1 MPCET
6 HANGKN
12 VNQPCQ
18 PEQPAGPMQAISAI
32 LNPDTV
38 GRGKDGASDGQ
49 EKVFIFQSLPNRTV
63 GLDQVNFS
71 DRSVNGQKD
80 EGDGVVGYYQSPAS
94 FVPTLRPRSKLVSTL
109 FNDIVHVY
117 GVNEQTG
124 LISLMSPVF
133 SPVKN
138 AQALYNNFAACSKK
152 TDDGKG
158 YLYFQMK
165 DKKDKVYIWEK
176 DLSDPDSEPTV
187 VVKTNDAD
195 EGTDII
201 AFHDGKNRWILYQTT
216 DARDESSIML
226 RCVDTKDGEEIPSM
240 GGNIENGKIARIAA
254 VHVNSEEENVN
265 KVFVYLTGKGNQ
277 LWRSEATITGGE
289 PKFTPARELTKRTW
303 VNDYTG
309 LSVVAD
315 PATRTN
321 LIFTITEKGKA
332 ISLNRDAWK

>member
-1 MPCET
+1 MPCDT
-6 HANGKN
+6 HADGKN
-12 VNQPCQ
+12 TNLPCQ

-38 GRGKDGASDGQ
+38 GRGKDGNSDGQ
-49 EKVFIFQSLPNRTV
+49 EKVLIFQSLPNRTV

-71 DRSVNGQKD
+71 DKSVNGQKD
-80 EGDGVVGYYQSPAS
+80 EGDGVVGYYKNPAS
-94 FVPTLRPRSKLVSTL
+94 FVPTLRPHSKLVSTI
-109 FNDIVHVY
+109 FNEIVHVY

-138 AQALYNNFAACSKK
+138 AYALYNNFAACSKAS
-152 TDDGKG
+152 DDGKG

-165 DKKDKVYIWEK
+165 DKKNRIYIWEK
-176 DLSDPDSEPTV
+176 DLSDPDSEPTI
-187 VVKTNDAD
+187 VVKTEEAD

-201 AFHDGKNRWILYQTT
+201 AFHDGKNRWIVYQTT
-216 DARDESSIML
+216 DARDECSIML
-226 RCVDTKDGEEIPSM
+226 RCVDTKEGEEIPSM
-240 GGNIENGKIARIAA
+240 GGNIANGKIARIAA
-254 VHVNSEEENVN
+254 VHVSSEEENVN

-289 PKFTPARELTKRTW
+289 PKFTPARELTKKTW

-321 LIFTITEKGKA
+321 LIFTITEKGKS